1 MSQHLVI
8 ELNQQPIELYKL
20 LKIANLVSGG
30 GEAKMVISE
39 GYVFLNGEVEFQKR
53 KKIYHQDI
61 IEFNGD
67 ILELEVSE
75 LEVSELE
82 VSELEVSEQ
91 PIEHVDN
98 TLNLKSG
105 ETNNASPSQT
115 FQQDHNSQATTPST
129 TQNKPRKR
137 NPISF

>member
-20 LKIANLVSGG
+20 LKIANLVNGG

-53 KKIYHQDI
+53 KKVYHQDI

-67 ILELEVSE
+67 IIELEIIDQEINELEVSE
-75 LEVSELE
+75 HA
-82 VSELEVSEQ
+82 
-91 PIEHVDN
+91 IEEVDN
-98 TLNLKSG
+98 KGDLNVG
-105 ETNNASPSQT
+105 ESNTNSPTHS
-115 FQQDHNSQATTPST
+115 FQQGVNNQAS
-129 TQNKPRKR
+129 TQNVAQKKPRKR

>member
-20 LKIANLVSGG
+20 LKIANLVNGG

-53 KKIYHQDI
+53 KKVYHQDI

-67 ILELEVSE
+67 IIELEIIDQEINELEVSE
-75 LEVSELE
+75 HA
-82 VSELEVSEQ
+82 
-91 PIEHVDN
+91 IEEVDN
-98 TLNLKSG
+98 KGDLNVG
-105 ETNNASPSQT
+105 ESNTDSPTQS
-115 FQQDHNSQATTPST
+115 FQQSVHNQAS
-129 TQNKPRKR
+129 TQNVAQKKPRKR